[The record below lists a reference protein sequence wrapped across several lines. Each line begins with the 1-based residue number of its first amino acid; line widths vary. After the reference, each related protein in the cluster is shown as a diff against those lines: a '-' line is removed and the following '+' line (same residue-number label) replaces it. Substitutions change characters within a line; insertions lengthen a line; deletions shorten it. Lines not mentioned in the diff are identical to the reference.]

1 MIFSQWKCNKGSAAD
16 AIATWTGK
24 KRRTNVFRGTQTRN
38 NVPRNIFKG
47 LEVRKKDW
55 LMFWIPKA
63 SMKGIC
69 DVFSGEKLRN
79 EVSGVLNV
87 KKDK

>member
-1 MIFSQWKCNKGSAAD
+1 
-16 AIATWTGK
+16 
-24 KRRTNVFRGTQTRN
+24 
-38 NVPRNIFKG
+38 
-47 LEVRKKDW
+47 
-55 LMFWIPKA
+55 MFWIPKA